1 MYKFQKISRP
11 PPQREFHIGPPHL
24 PGFSIFAGN
33 WWPPTPSEFPCTS
46 LRGGGLD
53 IFWNHT
59 MLPGNKKCDV
69 TSHYVLYDIM
79 ADTMGYIQV
88 YWVLRVC
95 SSLGSMHGPHCAHY
109 KIINS
114 LHLARGINFT
124 LGSAGK
130 SYRYG
135 SSGMINYTYSSLGYL
150 AETIPTNNVK
160 KNDERNQSE
169 LNT

>member
-11 PPQREFHIGPPHL
+11 PPQREFLIGPPHL

-33 WWPPTPSEFPCTS
+33 WWPPTPSEFPLPSVVGVWIFSATAQCCLETKNALWRQTTYCMTS
-46 LRGGGLD
+46 WQTPWD
-53 IFWNHT
+53 IY
-59 MLPGNKKCDV
+59 K
-69 TSHYVLYDIM
+69 YR
-79 ADTMGYIQV
+79 
-88 YWVLRVC
+88 WVLRVC
-95 SSLGSMHGPHCAHY
+95 SSPGSMHGPHCAHY

-130 SYRYG
+130 SCRYG
-135 SSGMINYTYSSLGYL
+135 VSGMINYTNSSFGYL

-160 KNDERNQSE
+160 KNVERNQSE